1 MNKTFKNYYSWCKYL
16 HREPNLKYVISSKI
30 FIMIFGHIT
39 HLIFDASTWFLK
51 RFLPDCDV
59 QQLQLIYISL
69 YLLIWG
75 EASNVRF
82 MPECICYIFHHVSFL
97 SCSIRYVTYLSSD
110 SGWFKM
116 LFFSVKMANDVYGI
130 LFSNVEAVSGEPYE
144 TGEIIDEE
152 TFLRNVITPIYQV
165 IRNVSIS
172 RSLMLLGTGLV
183 F

>member
-1 MNKTFKNYYSWCKYL
+1 ML
-16 HREPNLKYVISSKI
+16 HIFLQILDGLKC
-30 FIMIFGHIT
+30 F
-39 HLIFDASTWFLK
+39 
-51 RFLPDCDV
+51 
-59 QQLQLIYISL
+59 
-69 YLLIWG
+69 
-75 EASNVRF
+75 
-82 MPECICYIFHHVSFL
+82 
-97 SCSIRYVTYLSSD
+97 
-110 SGWFKM
+110 
-116 LFFSVKMANDVYGI
+116 FFSVKMANDVYGI